1 MDLGIVRGRSCSGGS
16 GLLVRHLRARLA
28 RITLLGSGLGLLALR
43 IGFLWLVGYVFFV
56 FHGLSFHLTPWSQAF
71 INAIVKYTYDP
82 GGRKGQKDVTV
93 VLFREENLGH
103 LGVQYPVPYGV
114 HAEVLSALASYRPRA
129 VFVDFAFID
138 AREDAR
144 ALADALCGLGRP
156 QDGPPIPV
164 FVAAPAGAAVQKTL
178 LGCAQEAGAEMH
190 EPEGVSGVLTYATR
204 LAPQGPP
211 MAAFALAAT
220 NAAIGLDTPRPE
232 GSLEI
237 IWGKGVAP
245 LNRKWMKC
253 EEPSLPAGIAAM
265 LKQGPLALKLA
276 CPYTRTIT
284 VGHLLN
290 FSADRDI
297 EDALRGR
304 TVLYGAGFR
313 LTGDQVDSPVY
324 AQLPG
329 VYLHAMAY
337 DNLATFGNA
346 YKRAARHG
354 LGAKVTDAV
363 LLLIA
368 SVILVRYPRR
378 PAQPAAT
385 FAELKRKIR
394 HGVITGAVT
403 GVILLMIIWLGGFD
417 IGLLAIFAAYVLY
430 RWRVNGDRGFVL
442 LVGITL
448 VTALFYYYV
457 MNLGPRNIL
466 AFLVFFE
473 VVRHVQK
480 HVKEA
485 AERYVELRAREDH
498 APQGPLWRLTD
509 ALLSRYPE
517 STLSANGRRETTHE
531 AQESRTTR

>member
-1 MDLGIVRGRSCSGGS
+1 M
-16 GLLVRHLRARLA
+16 
-28 RITLLGSGLGLLALR
+28 LALR
-43 IGFLWLVGYVFFV
+43 VGFLWGLGYVFFV

-82 GGRKGQKDVTV
+82 GGHKGQNDVTV

-114 HAEVLSALASYRPRA
+114 HAQIVEALAAYRPRA

-138 AREDAR
+138 TREGAKE
-144 ALADALCGLGRP
+144 LGDALCSLGRP
-156 QDGPPIPV
+156 PDGSPIPV
-164 FVAAPAGAAVQKTL
+164 FIAAPIGASVREDLLRCASEASPEVQD
-178 LGCAQEAGAEMH
+178 
-190 EPEGVSGVLTYATR
+190 PEGVSGILTYASRGT
-204 LAPQGPP
+204 PVGPP
-211 MAAFALAAT
+211 TAAFALAGT
-220 NAAIGLDTPRPE
+220 NAALGLRDPDLKDT
-232 GSLEI
+232 LEI

-253 EEPSLPAGIAAM
+253 TEPPLRAGIVAM
-265 LKQGPLALKLA
+265 LKEGPLALRLA

-297 EDALRGR
+297 DDALSGR

-337 DNLATFGNA
+337 DNLVTFGA
-346 YKRAARHG
+346 EYKRATRQG
-354 LGAKVTDAV
+354 WRSQITDAV

-378 PAQPAAT
+378 PARAAET
-385 FAELKRKIR
+385 FAELKHKILEALIALAVVGLALF
-394 HGVITGAVT
+394 GVV
-403 GVILLMIIWLGGFD
+403 WLAGFD
-417 IGLLAIFAAYVLY
+417 VGLLAIFAAYVFY
-430 RWRVNGDRGFVL
+430 RWRVTGDRGFVL
-442 LVGITL
+442 LVGVTL
-448 VTALFYYYV
+448 VTTLFYYYV

-473 VVRHVQK
+473 VIRHVQK

-485 AERYVELRAREDH
+485 AEHYVELRAREKR
-498 APQGPLWRLTD
+498 ASQGPFWRLTD
-509 ALLSRYPE
+509 AVLLRYAG
-517 STLSANGRRETTHE
+517 STVSANGRGEITHE
-531 AQESRTTR
+531 TQRAGTAR

>member
-1 MDLGIVRGRSCSGGS
+1 M
-16 GLLVRHLRARLA
+16 
-28 RITLLGSGLGLLALR
+28 LALR
-43 IGFLWLVGYVFFV
+43 VGFLWLVGYIFFV

-71 INAIVKYTYDP
+71 VNAIVKYTYDP
-82 GGRKGQKDVTV
+82 GGHRGQNDVTV
-93 VLFREENLGH
+93 VLFREENLQH
-103 LGVQYPVPYGV
+103 MGVPYPMPYGV
-114 HAEVLSALASYRPRA
+114 HAEILDALASYHPRA

-138 AREDAR
+138 EREDSR
-144 ALADALCGLGRP
+144 GMADALCGLGRP
-156 QDGPPIPV
+156 KDGPPIPV
-164 FVAAPAGAAVQKTL
+164 FIAAPSGTAVQQAL
-178 LGCAQEAGAEMH
+178 LRCAKAASPEMQ
-190 EPEGVSGVLTYATR
+190 EPEGVSGVLTYASRGT
-204 LAPQGPP
+204 PDSQGTPEGLRT
-211 MAAFALAAT
+211 AAFALAAT
-220 NAAIGLDTPRPE
+220 NPALGFDSRDLEEP
-232 GSLEI
+232 LEI

-253 EEPSLPAGIAAM
+253 KEPSLGAGIGAM
-265 LKQGPLALKLA
+265 LKEGPLALRIA

-290 FSADRDI
+290 FSNDDDI
-297 EDALRGR
+297 KTALGGR

-337 DNLATFGNA
+337 DNLVTFGKS
-346 YKRAARHG
+346 YKRARRTG
-354 LGAKVTDAV
+354 LTAKITDAV

-378 PAQPAAT
+378 PSHPPAT
-385 FAELKRKIR
+385 FAEVKRRIR
-394 HGVITGAVT
+394 DAVIAGAVAAIT
-403 GVILLMIIWLGGFD
+403 LLVIVWVGGFD
-417 IGLLAIFAAYVLY
+417 IGLLAVFAAYVLY
-430 RWRVNGDRGFVL
+430 RWRVTEDRGFVL
-442 LVGITL
+442 LVGVTL
-448 VTALFYYYV
+448 GTALFYYYV

-498 APQGPLWRLTD
+498 APQGPFWRLTD
-509 ALLSRYPE
+509 AWLSRYVE
-517 STLSANGRRETTHE
+517 SAAGANGRGEITHE
-531 AQESRTTR
+531 TQETGTPR